1 VSEESEK
8 SGELEELKR
17 LLKERAKIKAKIES
31 IDASIQRATEEGVRR
46 VRLKSEI
53 AETERESFSLSE
65 VSKIRSIYEGELAAI
80 ARRIK
85 SLSGEPEI
93 RQHRMRLV

>member
-1 VSEESEK
+1 MSEEEGK
-8 SGELEELKR
+8 TGDLDELKR
-17 LLKERAKIKAKIES
+17 LLKERARIKAKIES
-31 IDASIQRATEEGVRR
+31 IDASILRATEEGVRR

-65 VSKIRSIYEGELAAI
+65 VSRIRAGYEAELSAI

-85 SLSGEPEI
+85 TLSGEPEI
-93 RQHRMRLV
+93 RQHRMRLI

>member
-1 VSEESEK
+1 MSEEEG
-8 SGELEELKR
+8 SGDAEELKR
-17 LLKERAKIKAKIES
+17 LLKERARIKAKIES
-31 IDASIQRATEEGVRR
+31 VDASILKATEEGIRR

-65 VSKIRSIYEGELAAI
+65 VSKIRAGYEAELSAI

-85 SLSGEPEI
+85 TLSGEPEI
-93 RQHRMRLV
+93 RQHKMRLI